1 MTISDERMYNLVDDV
16 IGACVQLGQ
25 DKRSDGQPEIRLLH
39 EAIDGLQTER
49 DRLSRMLDTAV
60 CEMAEEWEVHCPRYP
75 CPHTAEFLRS
85 GSQESSQSVCASCLR
100 EYLEE
105 EDPTPCE

>member
-39 EAIDGLQTER
+39 EAIDGLQTDR
-49 DRLSRMLDTAV
+49 DRLSSMLDTAV
-60 CEMAEEWEVHCPRYP
+60 CEMAEEWEVHCPYP
-75 CPHTAEFLRS
+75 DGCDEHSEAFEGQLTDS
-85 GSQESSQSVCASCLR
+85 DSSNSICAGCLR
-100 EYLEE
+100 LRLEE
-105 EDPTPCE
+105 E